1 MANADPAASSPVPDH
16 GSLDGDRIPAAE
28 QDRDDDDDDEE
39 EPMDPWAQAT
49 SGARAPRPDPEEFQR
64 FRDFM
69 QSRAPSRSW
78 RARRGSEE
86 HDDRDDGDDNNK
98 GSNSGPPPSWDG
110 QSSFRDYHIRAKLWL
125 ATTRVRPKAR
135 GPMLLK
141 SLTGTPFDDLKHLA
155 KDDAWMQNEKN
166 GEMLLAQMDTKELY
180 GEDAREDMLNTLV
193 KITYTLRRAKG
204 ETHKLF
210 FSRWDN
216 QVRRLSE
223 HSVTL
228 PPEYLGFL
236 LVMSLQLS
244 SDEVKLLL
252 NYTQGKLTAKA
263 VKEWVRVHEADLDW
277 KAQGKASAKP
287 HAATLVEGIEED
299 YDDEGPGEDTN
310 SGELEVLLGALG
322 ELDGE
327 NVADGEG
334 GNEVFD
340 EDEAKEILA
349 AMVKDQVRG
358 NGGKRTFA
366 AVNQAKKQRQLARG
380 FGTRRE
386 AGGERFPPP
395 RGSGPQTYK
404 VSVEAL
410 KRRTR
415 CGICKEIG
423 HWHRECPRKGT
434 AGTKESH
441 YLEPAGKDE
450 AYFVEYLEYLNFIE
464 ENGSAISSCSA
475 GKPAPDSRSQQR
487 AGYMDSAHE
496 LWYSTVSTTIPEEH
510 CATVDTGCQRTAVG
524 SDTLDKYLRGQP
536 DGINIAYKAE
546 QHCFKSVNGL
556 TQTSKVACVP
566 TSLGPKGCI
575 LRPAVFEDGVSQG
588 APFLLSLP
596 FLLHCKATLCLD
608 PDKGLYMYLGRF
620 RHKVPLH
627 IGPTGALRVPL
638 SEFHSGMIKDLQAFM
653 SRLSEP
659 RGKSVEIHQD
669 LLRPAMQ
676 APAPKR
682 TRVDEPEGKTPV
694 GRWRRVALRLLMVM
708 NNFLEQALMC
718 TAGIRNPRG
727 ITTAQTRN
735 MARTLNGDELM
746 EVQEHIDQMLKERGM
761 VKEIEEDSVSN
772 ASTSKSY
779 VVVNETGSAS
789 SVTPNPLCH
798 CQMTSVVLQTHKQGR
813 NFQRQFY
820 RCPKWRDQ
828 TQRCGFFQW
837 LEIQPY
843 WREGPAGPPVPAP
856 QAPPSPPR
864 PVNEFLRPA
873 NVDIRH
879 KETYYADPENCE
891 HRYVIGTGTNA
902 YQIQRKCGNC
912 LKLLFQKDKRLN
924 KVLFHDPTYHI
935 PEFQREEFL
944 GKARPAAPTP
954 PDSFSGFTT
963 PENVSSSDLES
974 APPSPAKV
982 RRAKQ
987 PSTMKSVKESWEME
1001 PEETEYQEFLQW
1013 KRFQE
1018 FKKMEKG
1025 SSQSSG
1031 IAEVY
1036 RPPRPVPDTKPQQ
1049 HSVVL
1054 EVEVGS
1060 ELLSADARESIRS
1073 CLRHDRPGFVIITCS
1088 KSFPAQATKLD
1099 NRHRACDLSAWKRH
1113 TTAVRV
1119 SRTLQ
1124 QFIVELCQL
1133 CNLRGHRFVLQVP
1146 WSSGGNSEKQWRD
1159 LLRQP
1164 GVYQIGKDD
1173 HSSRTPRTNSP
1184 ASGKLAT
1191 NLATLAQRLIEQ
1203 TGRTDTT
1210 TVPATALIEEIYKIY
1225 SGLTSRRK
1233 QDLKIRVAK
1242 DIFQEDRKHDA
1253 AYFYPEEIYALHR
1266 SYEEGIGQHQVYA
1279 GDDQELQDGPC
1290 RGDHPTN
1297 HGVED
1302 EHLRE
1307 GGWKQLDEDTWAYVD
1322 DEGGHLLAPTNVE
1335 FTPEDFPWRS
1345 SWAYENDRWTQ
1356 LEDEIRWRDL
1366 RDQERALPGRPR
1378 VVSIFR
1384 RKADTKNG
1392 RNMRHFP
1399 GMQKVTLEKM
1409 VRRAHEGLGHP
1420 EKERFLRIL
1429 RHSRAPAEVIDIA
1442 KELRCST
1449 CEAYK
1454 LPDPARRGA
1463 PPREQVFVNDLVGID
1478 TIHIRDHRNQA
1489 IPAVNII
1496 DWHSHFQLVIPMK
1509 GETADHVRAAY
1520 RQWVRFFGP
1529 PRRLMIDL
1537 GPEYKAQFRKQA
1549 EQDGSE
1555 TIPSSVEPPYQ
1566 RGLTERAGGIFKN
1579 ILYKAMQD
1587 YHCENENEWKELVD
1601 VACMTRNRLLLR
1613 AGYSPIQRVLGYS
1626 PRLAGGL
1633 LSGGEQD
1640 HMAADLVRIGDLQ
1653 ARKAMEMRKAAAFA
1667 FHSADCEVALRSATL
1682 AGPRVHRDYEPGQ
1695 AVFFWRKGSGTNKKT
1710 DSYIGMGRDNVV
1722 KAAPERVRPAA
1733 EEESLSLSGWLSGLS
1748 QMREKFEKM
1757 PAKGFVD
1764 LTKDSD
1770 PIENQEDD
1778 EDQPETR
1785 PGDDDERLPPLRR
1798 VRQKTGNYRADLGD
1812 HGHQGG
1818 DGTTETMEADPSTSP
1833 APPPGLPTPRP
1844 GHETPIEDQEDATM
1858 FHPEE
1863 IEHAPAEVDKRELDD
1878 GEQPSGKRSR
1888 IELLEIYNAQ
1898 LQALV
1903 KQRQRKEATAK
1914 DFHGKDYERLKRA
1927 ITKEISNNLQTGAYK
1942 LLSVEESDAVRRLKE
1957 DKIME
1962 SRYVITKK
1970 PLEPSDVAKA
1980 RSEDLLLDDN
1990 SHGPCKAKCRHVMKG
2005 FSEAAAVEVE
2015 CTTPQ
2020 VGRDSVVFIV
2030 QVLASLGWVP
2040 GFLDFTQAF
2049 HSGDKIDRELYCTQP
2064 KEGIPG
2070 AHPRQLVKLL
2080 KTCYGLTDGP
2090 LAWYRHLARRLQD
2103 DFGYQ
2108 PSKADPCIFLLH
2120 ASAEKGGELQGIVG
2134 VATDDLLHG
2143 GTSLHWSNIEQIAK
2157 EYLLGKNQTRSG
2169 RFCGKDITLQDDG
2182 SITIDQDFYVKDK
2195 VVKNHLTRQRRQ
2207 QRFSRCT
2214 DAEIEQLR
2222 SQLGVLSWLAK
2233 ETRCDLAGRVS
2244 LLQQSFPTPRIADM
2258 LESNKIAE
2266 EAVKHS
2272 HLGIKVMPIPWKDLR
2287 ISTVTDA
2294 AWGNA
2299 KETPWLEDH
2308 PDDYWEETT
2317 TEWRRHHVQPRRTT
2331 FHPGAAEGGPDL
2343 HDIKEQRTTRSWCA
2357 DQEIRHDVIEDVWH
2371 DQKGIRVLHET
2382 PWTGCTVFHK
2392 STPGSGVP
2400 ASKIHSS
2407 LCQLQNLSSQGSIRW
2422 IDTRAMLADP
2432 LTKCHPGIV
2441 GLAAMVYGSA
2451 RSVILT
2457 DLQHMQSLLKRNVEL
2472 NCLQQRC
2479 EARTLAWGS
2488 DLPEEF
2494 KDIDVV
2500 IAADVVYPT
2509 KVDIR

>member
-659 RGKSVEIHQD
+659 RGKSVEIHQVREELGPSATPCRAPRDPCLPGSFAPSHAGAGSQEDTSGRTRGEDPSRAVAPSCTPAPHGHEQLPGAGVDVHSGHPEPPRHHYGADAQHGKDPERRRAHGSSGAHRPDAEGTWHGERNRGGFGVQRIDEQVLCGGERDGLGQQRHAEPSVPLSDDLGGAADSQAGTELPTAVLSLPEVEGSDAAVRLLPVAGDPAVLARGASRTTSSGTTSSTKSAEASERVPPPGERGHPPQGD
-669 LLRPAMQ
+669 LLRRPRELRAPLRDRHRDERLPDPAQVRELSQ
-676 APAPKR
+676 AAVSEGQAAQQGAVPRSDLPHPGVPERGVSGEGPPGGPDTTRQLLRVHYAGECVVERPGIGTSEPSQGSAREAAIYDEVGEGELGDGTGGDRVPGVLAVETLPGVQEDGEGQQPELRPSRLTTAASERTRLTPKR
-682 TRVDEPEGKTPV
+682 LFVNVLR
-694 GRWRRVALRLLMVM
+694 RWEAVWSELLRCL
-708 NNFLEQALMC
+708 
-718 TAGIRNPRG
+718 GPG
-727 ITTAQTRN
+727 AQS
-735 MARTLNGDELM
+735 G
-746 EVQEHIDQMLKERGM
+746 
-761 VKEIEEDSVSN
+761 IEELKKRALEDLSR
-772 ASTSKSY
+772 
-779 VVVNETGSAS
+779 
-789 SVTPNPLCH
+789 PNKKHL
-798 CQMTSVVLQTHKQGR
+798 
-813 NFQRQFY
+813 
-820 RCPKWRDQ
+820 
-828 TQRCGFFQW
+828 
-837 LEIQPY
+837 
-843 WREGPAGPPVPAP
+843 A
-856 QAPPSPPR
+856 
-864 PVNEFLRPA
+864 
-873 NVDIRH
+873 
-879 KETYYADPENCE
+879 YYSE
-891 HRYVIGTGTNA
+891 
-902 YQIQRKCGNC
+902 
-912 LKLLFQKDKRLN
+912 LFQL
-924 KVLFHDPTYHI
+924 
-935 PEFQREEFL
+935 
-944 GKARPAAPTP
+944 
-954 PDSFSGFTT
+954 
-963 PENVSSSDLES
+963 
-974 APPSPAKV
+974 SP
-982 RRAKQ
+982 
-987 PSTMKSVKESWEME
+987 KSLK
-1001 PEETEYQEFLQW
+1001 
-1013 KRFQE
+1013 
-1018 FKKMEKG
+1018 
-1025 SSQSSG
+1025 G

-1710 DSYIGMGRDNVV
+1710 DSYIGMGR
-1722 KAAPERVRPAA
+1722 
-1733 EEESLSLSGWLSGLS
+1733 
-1748 QMREKFEKM
+1748 
-1757 PAKGFVD
+1757 
-1764 LTKDSD
+1764 
-1770 PIENQEDD
+1770 
-1778 EDQPETR
+1778 
-1785 PGDDDERLPPLRR
+1785 
-1798 VRQKTGNYRADLGD
+1798 
-1812 HGHQGG
+1812 
-1818 DGTTETMEADPSTSP
+1818 
-1833 APPPGLPTPRP
+1833 
-1844 GHETPIEDQEDATM
+1844 
-1858 FHPEE
+1858 
-1863 IEHAPAEVDKRELDD
+1863 
-1878 GEQPSGKRSR
+1878 
-1888 IELLEIYNAQ
+1888 
-1898 LQALV
+1898 
-1903 KQRQRKEATAK
+1903 
-1914 DFHGKDYERLKRA
+1914 
-1927 ITKEISNNLQTGAYK
+1927 
-1942 LLSVEESDAVRRLKE
+1942 
-1957 DKIME
+1957 
-1962 SRYVITKK
+1962 
-1970 PLEPSDVAKA
+1970 
-1980 RSEDLLLDDN
+1980 
-1990 SHGPCKAKCRHVMKG
+1990 
-2005 FSEAAAVEVE
+2005 
-2015 CTTPQ
+2015 
-2020 VGRDSVVFIV
+2020 VG
-2030 QVLASLGWVP
+2030 
-2040 GFLDFTQAF
+2040 
-2049 HSGDKIDRELYCTQP
+2049 
-2064 KEGIPG
+2064 
-2070 AHPRQLVKLL
+2070 
-2080 KTCYGLTDGP
+2080 
-2090 LAWYRHLARRLQD
+2090 
-2103 DFGYQ
+2103 
-2108 PSKADPCIFLLH
+2108 
-2120 ASAEKGGELQGIVG
+2120 
-2134 VATDDLLHG
+2134 
-2143 GTSLHWSNIEQIAK
+2143 
-2157 EYLLGKNQTRSG
+2157 
-2169 RFCGKDITLQDDG
+2169 
-2182 SITIDQDFYVKDK
+2182 
-2195 VVKNHLTRQRRQ
+2195 
-2207 QRFSRCT
+2207 
-2214 DAEIEQLR
+2214 
-2222 SQLGVLSWLAK
+2222 
-2233 ETRCDLAGRVS
+2233 
-2244 LLQQSFPTPRIADM
+2244 
-2258 LESNKIAE
+2258 
-2266 EAVKHS
+2266 
-2272 HLGIKVMPIPWKDLR
+2272 
-2287 ISTVTDA
+2287 
-2294 AWGNA
+2294 
-2299 KETPWLEDH
+2299 
-2308 PDDYWEETT
+2308 
-2317 TEWRRHHVQPRRTT
+2317 
-2331 FHPGAAEGGPDL
+2331 
-2343 HDIKEQRTTRSWCA
+2343 
-2357 DQEIRHDVIEDVWH
+2357 
-2371 DQKGIRVLHET
+2371 
-2382 PWTGCTVFHK
+2382 
-2392 STPGSGVP
+2392 
-2400 ASKIHSS
+2400 
-2407 LCQLQNLSSQGSIRW
+2407 
-2422 IDTRAMLADP
+2422 
-2432 LTKCHPGIV
+2432 
-2441 GLAAMVYGSA
+2441 
-2451 RSVILT
+2451 
-2457 DLQHMQSLLKRNVEL
+2457 
-2472 NCLQQRC
+2472 
-2479 EARTLAWGS
+2479 
-2488 DLPEEF
+2488 
-2494 KDIDVV
+2494 
-2500 IAADVVYPT
+2500 
-2509 KVDIR
+2509 